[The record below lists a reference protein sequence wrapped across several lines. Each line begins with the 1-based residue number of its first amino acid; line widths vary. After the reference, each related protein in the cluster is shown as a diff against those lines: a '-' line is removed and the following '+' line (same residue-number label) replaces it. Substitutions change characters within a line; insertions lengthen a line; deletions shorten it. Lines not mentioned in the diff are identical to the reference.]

1 MVLKLW
7 CPSRTWMVRRSVPDS
22 SKWVAKLCRNVC
34 ICTCLLRPEASRA
47 RWQTIWTVRTADR
60 PVGLASG
67 EEVRPGPVGLPVLAE
82 DRQQPRREHHV
93 AVLVPLALADVDDHA
108 GAVDVLD
115 AEPGDLGE
123 PQPAGVGGHEQRAVL
138 GVLQRVEE
146 PGHLVLAEDD
156 RELLGRLGAGDLLD
170 DPLPAQ
176 GDAVEELEGQAGL
189 LVDVPGD
196 LSLLDQVEQVGAD
209 VLGPEV
215 FGRGV
220 EVLGEIGDPVD
231 VESDRLGGQ
240 VVEDQVLGH
249 ATAQR
254 RHGQLPSR
262 WMRADGKSVRRL
274 HDRGAE
280 PGRERGCEDGAPGE
294 GGGASQGEGS
304 GRDVE
309 SRKDHGRSLWPT
321 AKRFRTYPSR

>member
-22 SKWVAKLCRNVC
+22 SRWVAKLCRNVC
-34 ICTCLLRPEASRA
+34 ICTCLLRPEAASA
-47 RWQTIWTVRTADR
+47 RSQTIWTVRTLTGR
-60 PVGLASG
+60 SG
-67 EEVRPGPVGLPVLAE
+67 WRPGKRYGLGRWSLPVLAE

-123 PQPAGVGGHEQRAVL
+123 PQPAGVGGHEHGAVL

-156 RELLGRLGAGDLLD
+156 GELLGRLGAGDLLD

-176 GDAVEELEGQAGL
+176 GDAVEELEGEAGL

-196 LSLLDQVEQVGAD
+196 LPLLDQVEQVGAD

-220 EVLGEIGDPVD
+220 EVLGEIGDPLD
-231 VESDRLGGQ
+231 VASDRLGGQ

-249 ATAQR
+249 AAAQR

-262 WMRADGKSVRRL
+262 WCARTGSPSAASMIEERSRAGSGAVRTGR
-274 HDRGAE
+274 
-280 PGRERGCEDGAPGE
+280 RERKRG
-294 GGGASQGEGS
+294 
-304 GRDVE
+304 E
-309 SRKDHGRSLWPT
+309 SRRGLRPRRGVT
-321 AKRFRTYPSR
+321 ERPRA